1 MLTLLEN
8 FGILGFPGRFW
19 CNFRLCCCLNQL
31 GALRLC
37 LQYKSM
43 HGVISLHY
51 SRPTHIHWDQESIR
65 DLVLMRIQIAILCS
79 LISIPLCIF
88 SAQFA
93 IDNNTF
99 GTDNFQ
105 ARLYWWGHC
114 TCVDSCTYMW
124 GVPMYALMICSVSTG
139 TGRVTVWPDQFH
151 AVCACCLCM
160 CVVRGCRLA
169 SWRHVLALFPGL
181 PTIQFLITCKYAKME
196 GKGLIHFI
204 SWLTSISVYLSRQR
218 EGRGP
223 RMKE

>member
-1 MLTLLEN
+1 MQKQLGESGMLTLLEN

-151 AVCACCLCM
+151 AVCACA
-160 CVVRGCRLA
+160 CVL
-169 SWRHVLALFPGL
+169 
-181 PTIQFLITCKYAKME
+181 
-196 GKGLIHFI
+196 
-204 SWLTSISVYLSRQR
+204 
-218 EGRGP
+218 
-223 RMKE
+223 